1 MIGPPYF
8 DLTHLPSVSVVVAT
22 RNRGDQVRQTITS
35 ILANDYPRF
44 DLWVVDQSESD
55 DTCQVVQPFETNG
68 RLHYV
73 RSSTTGVS
81 TGRNLGITLSQGELI
96 AITDDDCEAASDW
109 ITQMVNA
116 FSQHPAAGIVFGNVL
131 TAPHDTNAGF
141 IPGYYRNDCFLA
153 RTIYYK
159 HCVEG
164 ISACIGLR
172 RAVWHQLNGF
182 DPMLGAGAPLKSAGE
197 TDFAIRALLAGIP
210 IYETPAPAVTHFGFR
225 TWEQGR
231 SLIQGYM
238 FGIAAALTKN
248 LKCGHW
254 SVLAVLVHLGWRW
267 AFQKPVV
274 DLGRRPPR
282 WMRLAAFLSGIWG
295 ALRTPVDRKTGQFR
309 TARRSE
315 TQSLSLESSV
325 ILHPLTKKN

>member
-1 MIGPPYF
+1 MSVQTNP
-8 DLTHLPSVSVVVAT
+8 HLLILPAVSVVVAT

-55 DTCQVVQPFETNG
+55 DTRQSVQPFETDC

-73 RSSTTGVS
+73 RSSTKGVS
-81 TGRNLGITLSQGELI
+81 IGRNLGITLSQGELI
-96 AITDDDCEAASDW
+96 AITDDDCEAAPDW
-109 ITQMVNA
+109 ISQMVNA
-116 FSQHPAAGIVFGNVL
+116 FSEQPTAGIVFGNVL

-141 IPGYYRNDCFLA
+141 IPGYCRNDCFLA

-172 RAVWHQLNGF
+172 RSVWHQLNGF
-182 DPMLGAGAPLKSAGE
+182 DPMLGAGASLKSAGE

-282 WMRLAAFLSGIWG
+282 WMRLVAFLSGIWG

-315 TQSLSLESSV
+315 TRSSSLESSV
-325 ILHPLTKKN
+325 ILPPLTKKN

>member
-1 MIGPPYF
+1 MSVQTNL
-8 DLTHLPSVSVVVAT
+8 DLSILPAVSVVVAT
-22 RNRGDQVRQTITS
+22 RNRGDQVRQTIAS

-55 DTCQVVQPFETNG
+55 DTCQAVQPFETDC

-96 AITDDDCEAASDW
+96 AITDDDCEAAPDW
-109 ITQMVNA
+109 ISQLVNA
-116 FSQHPAAGIVFGNVL
+116 FSEQSAAGIVFGNVL

-141 IPGYYRNDCFLA
+141 IPGYYRSDCFLA
-153 RTIYYK
+153 RSIYYK

-164 ISACIGLR
+164 ISACMGLR
-172 RAVWHQLNGF
+172 RSVWHQLNGF

-197 TDFAIRALLAGIP
+197 TDFAVRALLAKIP

-225 TWEQGR
+225 TWDQGR
-231 SLIQGYM
+231 SLVQGYM
-238 FGIAAALTKN
+238 FGIAAALAKN
-248 LKCGHW
+248 LKGGHW
-254 SVLAVLVHLGWRW
+254 SVLAVLFQLGWRW

-274 DLGRRPPR
+274 DLGRCPPR
-282 WMRLAAFLSGIWG
+282 WMRLAAFCRG
-295 ALRTPVDRKTGQFR
+295 AWTALLTPVERETGQFL
-309 TARRSE
+309 TDHKKSGSGLGAE
-315 TQSLSLESSV
+315 DVGLASLS
-325 ILHPLTKKN
+325 PKP